1 MLLFDHVSFSY
12 DKKAVLTDFSLELKA
27 GERLALMGPSGS
39 GKTTILHLAAGL
51 LKPTAGVVRSDFLPP
66 AVVFQEPRLF
76 PHLTVKKNLA
86 AVQEKPDEE
95 AISNLLTLV
104 GLSDWADAY
113 PHELSGGMQSR
124 VALARALLYP
134 TDLYLFDE
142 PFGAL
147 DEETK
152 QVVIRNLL
160 EFLAEKGAAVIL
172 VTHQK
177 EDAEAF
183 ATRKFFLPVSD

>member
-1 MLLFDHVSFSY
+1 MLRFEKISFAY
-12 DKKAVLTDFSLELKA
+12 DKKAVLTDFSLELKS
-27 GERLALMGPSGS
+27 GETLALMGASGS

-51 LKPTAGVVRSDFLPP
+51 LIPTSGKIESSFLPP

-76 PHLTVKKNLA
+76 PNLTARENLA
-86 AVQEKPDEE
+86 AVQEKPDEK
-95 AISNLLTLV
+95 AISEALALV
-104 GLSDWADAY
+104 GLSEWVDAY

-124 VALARALLYP
+124 VALARALLFP

-152 QVVIRNLL
+152 RTVL
-160 EFLAEKGAAVIL
+160 EKLKAFLAERGAAAIL
-172 VTHQK
+172 VTHQD

-183 ATRKFFLPVSD
+183 ATRKILLSVAD